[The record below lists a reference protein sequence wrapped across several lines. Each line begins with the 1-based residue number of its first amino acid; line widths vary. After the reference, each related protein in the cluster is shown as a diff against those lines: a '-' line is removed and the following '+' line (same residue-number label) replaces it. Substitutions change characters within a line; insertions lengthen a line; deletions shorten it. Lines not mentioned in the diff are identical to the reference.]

1 MSSIVAR
8 ACWSLGLAFVAGVA
22 PAQSYP
28 SKPIRMI
35 VASAPGGGTDLA
47 ARVVGQ
53 KLAGALGQLVII
65 DNRAGAAGNIAA
77 DIAAKSQPDGYTLI
91 MVSAS
96 HAINATLYRKLPYNT
111 LKDFAPVSQVTG
123 SAYVFTV
130 NPSLPAQS
138 FTEFITLAKARKG
151 KLSYA
156 SSGNGQA
163 GHLAMELLKTLA
175 GFEAL
180 HVPYKGGGPAMLN
193 LIAGQVDAFISSPPA
208 AVPQVKAGKVRA
220 LAVTSLKRSDLLPDV
235 PTIAESGFPQYEV
248 NGWNGLLA
256 PAGTPAVI
264 VNRLQA
270 EVAAALKQPDV
281 RERMAS
287 NGLDAVGS
295 TPAQY
300 SALIQA
306 EIGKWAKVVKQSGA
320 TAE

>member
-47 ARVVGQ
+47 ARVVAQ
-53 KLAGALGQLVII
+53 KLAVALGQPVII

-96 HAINATLYRKLPYNT
+96 HAINATLYRKLPYDT

-123 SAYVFTV
+123 SAYVFAV
-130 NPSLPAQS
+130 NPSLPVQS

-264 VNRLQA
+264 VNRLQS

>member
-8 ACWSLGLAFVAGVA
+8 ACWSLGLAFVAGAA

-53 KLAGALGQLVII
+53 KLAVALGQPVII

-111 LKDFAPVSQVTG
+111 LKDFAAVSQVTG

-264 VNRLQA
+264 VNRLQS

>member
-1 MSSIVAR
+1 V
-8 ACWSLGLAFVAGVA
+8 FVAGVA

-53 KLAGALGQLVII
+53 KLAVALGQPVII

-96 HAINATLYRKLPYNT
+96 HAINATLYRKLPYDT

-123 SAYVFTV
+123 SAYVFAV
-130 NPSLPAQS
+130 NPSLPVQS

-264 VNRLQA
+264 VNRLQS

>member
-1 MSSIVAR
+1 M
-8 ACWSLGLAFVAGVA
+8 FVAGVA

-53 KLAGALGQLVII
+53 KLAVALGQPVII

-96 HAINATLYRKLPYNT
+96 HAINATLYRKLPYDT

-123 SAYVFTV
+123 SAYVFAV
-130 NPSLPAQS
+130 NPSLPVQS

-264 VNRLQA
+264 VNRLQS